1 MNNMKQQ
8 TFEEYL
14 QERHAAQY
22 HGTDDDMS
30 DDFDGWLVN
39 LEIDKFIEYA
49 DRWGKESN
57 SIYLINTLT
66 NIIQNH
72 EQRKN

>member
-1 MNNMKQQ
+1 MKHQ

-14 QERHAAQY
+14 QDRHAAQY
-22 HGTDDDMS
+22 YGTDDDMS

-39 LEIDKFIEYA
+39 LEIDKVIEYA

>member
-1 MNNMKQQ
+1 MKQQ

-14 QERHAAQY
+14 RDRHAAQY

-39 LEIDKFIEYA
+39 LEIDKVIEYA

-66 NIIQNH
+66 NLIQNH
-72 EQRKN
+72 AVR